1 MISATVKLWGK
12 QIGAV
17 VQDDFGKIRFNYTDE
32 FIDMGIKVS
41 PLMMPLN
48 RTVYEFPTLYS
59 SGTFR
64 GLPGLLADSMPDKFG
79 NAIIKK
85 YLAEQN
91 IKDEDFGAVERLL
104 YTGQR
109 GMGALEY
116 EPVSEM
122 VLNYEESVDLQKLV
136 KCAADVLS
144 SRENLH
150 FKADENAMLQILAI
164 GTSAGGAR
172 AKAVI
177 AWNKQTGDIRSGQTK
192 PLPGY
197 EHYLIKFDGVSENKD
212 EGDLEPDPKCL
223 TRIEYAYYL
232 MATACGINMNPCEI
246 YEENGLYHFMT
257 KRFDRTSNGGKIHM
271 QTLGAMAHFD
281 LKDNA
286 GTNSYEQA
294 AFVIRQL
301 ELGQDTLDQFYKR
314 SVFNICAKN
323 HDDHVKN
330 TSFLM
335 DRNGNWS
342 LSPAYD
348 LTFSYKPGGKF
359 TATHHLSLNNKLD
372 NFVLEDLLAFAKKLD
387 ISQSKAKRIIDEV
400 QTAVSHW
407 MDFAEKG
414 NVPEDLA
421 NYIKS
426 QHILWDLR

>member
-1 MISATVKLWGK
+1 MVSAVVKLWGVPV
-12 QIGAV
+12 GAV
-17 VQDDFGKIRFNYTDE
+17 VQDDSGKIRFNYYDD
-32 FIDMGIKVS
+32 FIDMGINIA
-41 PLMMPLN
+41 PLMMPLG
-48 RTVYEFPTLYS
+48 RTVFEFPDLYS

-79 NAIIKK
+79 NAIIRK
-85 YLAEQN
+85 YLSEQN
-91 IKDEDFGAVERLL
+91 IKDEEFGAVERLL

-116 EPVSEM
+116 EPVSD
-122 VLNYEESVDLQKLV
+122 LSLTYEESINLEKLV
-136 KCAADVLS
+136 RCASDILNERNS
-144 SRENLH
+144 FQMNS
-150 FKADENAMLQILAI
+150 DESAMTQILSV

-177 AWNKQTGDIRSGQTK
+177 AWNRKTGDIRSGQIK

-197 EHYLIKFDGVSENKD
+197 EHYLIKFDGISNNKD

-223 TRIEYAYYL
+223 TRIEYAYHL
-232 MATACGINMNPCEI
+232 MAKACGIEMSPCELL
-246 YEENGLYHFMT
+246 EEHGLYHFMT
-257 KRFDRTSNGGKIHM
+257 KRFDRTDDGKKVHM

-301 ELGQDTLDQFYKR
+301 ALGQITLDQFFR
-314 SVFNICAKN
+314 RAVFNICGKN

-335 DRNGNWS
+335 NRKGEWS

-348 LTFSYKPGGKF
+348 LTYSYKPGGKF
-359 TATHHLSLNNKLD
+359 TGTHHLSLNNKLD
-372 NFVLEDLLAFAKKLD
+372 NFVLEDLITFAKKLD
-387 ISQSKAKRIIDEV
+387 ISKSKALAVISEV
-400 QTAVSHW
+400 QNVTGKW
-407 MDFAEKG
+407 MEFAEQAK
-414 NVPEDLA
+414 VPEELA
-421 NYIKS
+421 GQVKEN
-426 QHILWDLR
+426 LVRF